1 MQLVDPQL
9 LSPKAVAALRDA
21 AFTYG
26 NVGGTGTFGSGPPSG
41 YAHLL
46 RQTEL
51 GSGASRLDEA
61 VQTLLGW
68 DMQRRAGLNVQ
79 ASDPTVVDG
88 AVAILRLGIG
98 RLSVPAPVRVVYV
111 VDEPLRKGFAYG
123 TLPGHP
129 ESGEESFVLELHN
142 GGEVTF
148 TISAFSRPNS
158 LLARIG
164 GPLTRAVQSSITSR
178 YLRSV

>member
-26 NVGGTGTFGSGPPSG
+26 NVGGTGTFDSGPPSG

-51 GSGASRLDEA
+51 GSGASRFDEV

-68 DMQRRAGLNVQ
+68 DMHRRAGLNVQ

-98 RLSVPAPVRVVYV
+98 RLSVPAPVRVVDV
-111 VDEPLRKGFAYG
+111 VDEPLRKGFA
-123 TLPGHP
+123 
-129 ESGEESFVLELHN
+129 
-142 GGEVTF
+142 
-148 TISAFSRPNS
+148 
-158 LLARIG
+158 
-164 GPLTRAVQSSITSR
+164 
-178 YLRSV
+178 

>member
-1 MQLVDPQL
+1 MRLVDPQQ
-9 LSPKAVAALRDA
+9 LSPESAAALRDA
-21 AFTYG
+21 PFTYG
-26 NVGGTGTFGSGPPSG
+26 NVGDTGTISSRPPHG
-41 YAHLL
+41 YAHLR

-51 GSGASRLDEA
+51 GSGASRFDDA

-68 DMQRRAGLNVQ
+68 HMHRRARLNVQ

-88 AVAILRLGIG
+88 AVAILGLGIG
-98 RLSVPAPVRVVYV
+98 RLRVPALVRVVYI
-111 VDEPLRKGFAYG
+111 VDEPRRKGFAYG

-129 ESGEESFVLELHN
+129 ESGEESFILELHD
-142 GGEVTF
+142 GDEVTF

-164 GPLTRAVQSSITSR
+164 APLTRAVQSSITNR